1 MPKTAK
7 SVLADKLKSNV
18 TPCSEG
24 LETPYYI
31 IDGGHLLHVVT
42 WPRDCTYAQLC
53 ETYTSHVL
61 NHYGTDSTVIF
72 DGYTDHMSTKVA
84 EQQRRATQHMS
95 PDILLEPE
103 MVASTPQNQFLG
115 NRHNKARFIA
125 RLVATLDNAGI
136 SCSQSTGDADHL
148 ISSTAL
154 TAAHIMDRP
163 VILVGNDTDLL
174 VMLVDKAIPTMNIFM
189 QFSSYSLTIYSII
202 DIQNA
207 LHEVAKKHIL
217 FANAVTGCDTV
228 SALYGVGKQ
237 KALAVL
243 QNDRID
249 WDVLDVFQQPNS
261 NKDDI
266 AQAGET
272 FILKLYGATQ
282 STTLDRYRYVRYMK
296 QVSTKSLTSDGFR
309 LELLPPTSA
318 AAKFHSYRTYYTVQQ
333 WLGNDEVVATDR
345 GWHFRD
351 GMLHPIG
358 ADRPVAPER
367 VMRIVS
373 CGCKVACGKRCKC
386 HKAGLFCTVM
396 CSTCNGQT
404 CANVCR
410 DDADNWDTTHGSWK
424 K

>member
-1 MPKTAK
+1 
-7 SVLADKLKSNV
+7 
-18 TPCSEG
+18 
-24 LETPYYI
+24 
-31 IDGGHLLHVVT
+31 
-42 WPRDCTYAQLC
+42 
-53 ETYTSHVL
+53 
-61 NHYGTDSTVIF
+61 
-72 DGYTDHMSTKVA
+72 
-84 EQQRRATQHMS
+84 
-95 PDILLEPE
+95 
-103 MVASTPQNQFLG
+103 MVASNPQNQFLG
-115 NRHNKARFIA
+115 NRHKARFIA
-125 RLVATLDNAGI
+125 RLVATLENAGI
-136 SCSQSTGDADHL
+136 SCSQRTGDANHL

-163 VILVGNDTDLL
+163 VILVGKDTDLL

-189 QFSSYSLTIYSII
+189 QFSSYPLTIYSII

-217 FANAVTGCDTV
+217 FAHAVTGCHTV

-243 QNDRID
+243 QNEIID
-249 WDVLDVFQQPNS
+249 WDVLDVFQQS
-261 NKDDI
+261 YSSEDDI
-266 AQAGET
+266 AQAGEM

-282 STTLDRYRYVRYMK
+282 STTLDKYRYVLYMK
-296 QVSTKSLTSDGFR
+296 QVSKKSLTSDGFR

-333 WLGNDEVVATDR
+333 WLGNDEVVATDW

-367 VMRIVS
+367 VMHIVS

-396 CSTCNGQT
+396 WSTCNGQT

-410 DDADNWDTTHGSWK
+410 DDADNSDTTLGSWK